1 MVNKTKV
8 ARMKERERIASL
20 LKTAVLSLCQE
31 KYKNPIEVDA
41 LICVAL
47 TPTDNHVVKIH
58 ETLGHFENKTSEL
71 LSSQDANGD
80 QNICK
85 VTDIWSMGPKSKRKR
100 KNTTELNKLIRMQG
114 GGDLSAWQADESAE
128 KLSDISITAS
138 GSEGL
143 KNDTSVKKYPYLVQT
158 LCGEDNMYLSSV
170 SKDVLKKDVENPVTP
185 TQPKEPASVASILS
199 GLMIPMS
206 TASTPVPPIPA
217 AESLNIQASETSI
230 RRKRKLDRG
239 EIRRASPVT
248 QDDDNDSE
256 STDYTSI
263 KEKSEDSL
271 YNQKPSDKEQESSVN
286 NDESSSNQTM
296 SETLPGGI
304 VIKEEPLW
312 SPNEDTESKW
322 QTENEEENNSEV
334 ENSQTSSTCNT
345 PTHFYQSQPESTESL
360 MEMSV
365 TSVKE
370 EPQDSDPGEPVMEID
385 TDIDSSQLDQSRNCD
400 SGLISETTK
409 NSILLKILKGKSLAE
424 AYKSSVPT
432 ERLSGGNSN
441 GTSASVSQQNTGEDQ
456 DNSLVYRLPF
466 VSFQD
471 LFPGDV
477 SGEKSQERE
486 NVSVTS
492 PHETSMRVGSALTPT
507 EHANRKFELLT
518 RTLLEKRNRVKGPY
532 STRLSSGRKNPVNY
546 TEMADVGSDF
556 DGSDDSSSRRS
567 ELDDSYSPRLQG
579 MLDEDEE
586 KSSRR
591 RKKGYNRPP
600 SEFSAY
606 KQNTTNMKYNM
617 ESDTNLKYEKT
628 NDQRSSSSPSSITCP
643 PNKSSSNLLLFACSI
658 CGSEFSSRAER
669 DRHEEEEQYS
679 EFVKC
684 PLCNGYF
691 GDEMSKRKHMRERH
705 KVCEKELNF
714 KSTGSGSSG
723 ELRALEVPK
732 FSEGML
738 TYHTTQCPMCY
749 NFFYSEAE
757 RDEHLNK
764 EHNVTPVTQ

>member
-8 ARMKERERIASL
+8 ARMKERERIASVL
-20 LKTAVLSLCQE
+20 RAAVLSLCQE

-58 ETLGHFENKTSEL
+58 ETLGNFRQRNTGFISPHNT
-71 LSSQDANGD
+71 NGD

-85 VTDIWSMGPKSKRKR
+85 VSNIWSMGPKSKRKR
-100 KNTTELNKLIRMQG
+100 KMTP
-114 GGDLSAWQADESAE
+114 DLSYANKMIPAHEGGWQAEDSAE
-128 KLSDISITAS
+128 KLSDISINAS

-143 KNDTSVKKYPYLVQT
+143 TSDTSVKKYPYLVQT
-158 LCGEDNMYLSSV
+158 LCGEDNMYLSPV
-170 SKDVLKKDVENPVTP
+170 SKEALRSKEEENPAPP

-206 TASTPVPPIPA
+206 TASTRNVPPVLTADSQKVSDAIVGQ
-217 AESLNIQASETSI
+217 NIKINSSEV
-230 RRKRKLDRG
+230 DR
-239 EIRRASPVT
+239 STPVT
-248 QDDDNDSE
+248 QNDE
-256 STDYTSI
+256 SSQEYTAI
-263 KEKSEDSL
+263 KEQSEDRI
-271 YNQKPSDKEQESSVN
+271 YKQKDSDKEKESSVN
-286 NDESSSNQTM
+286 NDESNSNQII

-304 VIKEEPLW
+304 VIKEEPVW
-312 SPNEDTESKW
+312 SNNDEDSQPKW
-322 QTENEEENNSEV
+322 PTENEEGNNSEA
-334 ENSQTSSTCNT
+334 ENSQSSSGCNT
-345 PTHFYQSQPESTESL
+345 PAQFYPSQAESNDDP

-365 TSVKE
+365 TSIKE
-370 EPQDSDPGEPVMEID
+370 EPQDSDVGEPEMEID
-385 TDIDSSQLDQSRNCD
+385 TDIDTSQYEQRQNSD
-400 SGLISETTK
+400 SGPISETTK

-432 ERLSGGNSN
+432 EKVSSGNKN
-441 GTSASVSQQNTGEDQ
+441 GTPSSMNQSNMGEDQ

-477 SGEKSQERE
+477 SGDKSQQGE

-492 PHETSMRVGSALTPT
+492 PIETSMRVGTSMTPT
-507 EHANRKFELLT
+507 EKANRKFDLLT
-518 RTLLEKRNRVKGPY
+518 RSLLEKRNRGKGPY

-556 DGSDDSSSRRS
+556 DVLSDDSESPRS
-567 ELDDSYSPRLQG
+567 EQDDSYSPRLRG
-579 MLDEDEE
+579 LLDNVED
-586 KSSRR
+586 KSRR
-591 RKKGYNRPP
+591 PRKKVYNRPLSDLP
-600 SEFSAY
+600 TF
-606 KQNTTNMKYNM
+606 KQKIPNAKFDMQTGLD
-617 ESDTNLKYEKT
+617 SRYETDSQKST
-628 NDQRSSSSPSSITCP
+628 STCQPTKSSSS
-643 PNKSSSNLLLFACSI
+643 SSSNLLLFACSI

-705 KVCEKELNF
+705 KVCEKELF
-714 KSTGSGSSG
+714 TPTGSGTTG
-723 ELRALEVPK
+723 ELRTLEVPK

-738 TYHTTQCPMCY
+738 TYHTTQCPVCY

>member
-8 ARMKERERIASL
+8 ARMKERERIAAV

-58 ETLGHFENKTSEL
+58 ETLGHFGNKGL
-71 LSSQDANGD
+71 GLVSQDTNGE

-85 VTDIWSMGPKSKRKR
+85 VSSIWSMGPKSKRKR
-100 KNTTELNKLIRMQG
+100 KNTNEDMLIPMQG
-114 GGDLSAWQADESAE
+114 EGDFTAWQTKENSE
-128 KLSDISITAS
+128 KLSEISTNVS
-138 GSEGL
+138 GSEAL
-143 KNDTSVKKYPYLVQT
+143 KNDTPVKKYPYLVQT
-158 LCGEDNMYLSSV
+158 LCGEDNMYLSTV
-170 SKDVLKKDVENPVTP
+170 SKDVLKKDMENSVTP

-206 TASTPVPPIPA
+206 AASTPIQPVLQ
-217 AESLNIQASETSI
+217 AESQTVTPAETSI

-239 EIRRASPVT
+239 EIRRASPESVT
-248 QDDDNDSE
+248 QENDDEDGDSQ
-256 STDYTSI
+256 DYTLI
-263 KEKSEDSL
+263 KEQSEENL
-271 YNQKPSDKEQESSVN
+271 YDQKVSDKENVDSSVN
-286 NDESSSNQTM
+286 NEESNSNQTI

-304 VIKEEPLW
+304 VIKEEPVW
-312 SPNEDTESKW
+312 SSTEDTEPKW
-322 QTENEEENNSEV
+322 PTENEDENNSDV
-334 ENSQTSSTCNT
+334 DQSQTSSTCNT
-345 PTHFYQSQPESTESL
+345 PTSFFQSQTESTENP

-365 TSVKE
+365 TSIKE
-370 EPQDSDPGEPVMEID
+370 EPQDSDIGEPEMEID
-385 TDIDSSQLDQSRNCD
+385 TDIDSSQLDQGRNSD
-400 SGLISETTK
+400 SGIISETTK

-432 ERLSGGNSN
+432 DRFSNSGNKEGNSSLTN
-441 GTSASVSQQNTGEDQ
+441 QPNVGEDQ

-471 LFPGDV
+471 LFPGEV
-477 SGEKSQERE
+477 SGNKSQVSE

-492 PHETSMRVGSALTPT
+492 PIETSMRVGAALTPT

-518 RTLLEKRNRVKGPY
+518 RSLLEKRNRVKGPY

-546 TEMADVGSDF
+546 TEMADVGSDLEA
-556 DGSDDSSSRRS
+556 SDDSGSTRS
-567 ELDDSYSPRLQG
+567 EQDDSYSPRLQG
-579 MLDEDEE
+579 MLEDDEE
-586 KSSRR
+586 KSKRR
-591 RKKGYNRPP
+591 RKKGINR
-600 SEFSAY
+600 SSDLSTY
-606 KQNTTNMKYNM
+606 KQKTSNVKYGM
-617 ESDTNLKYEKT
+617 ESDTNLKYDMT
-628 NDQRSSSSPSSITCP
+628 NDPRSKQSP
-643 PNKSSSNLLLFACSI
+643 SSNLLLFACSI

-705 KVCEKELNF
+705 KVCEKELNVRP
-714 KSTGSGSSG
+714 SGGGSSG

-749 NFFYSEAE
+749 SFFYSEAE

>member
-8 ARMKERERIASL
+8 ARMKEREKIAAM

-58 ETLGHFENKTSEL
+58 ETLGFFGNKNSGAVTT
-71 LSSQDANGD
+71 QDTNGD

-85 VTDIWSMGPKSKRKR
+85 VSNIWSMGPKSKRKR
-100 KNTTELNKLIRMQG
+100 KVTNEDMLMNTPA
-114 GGDLSAWQADESAE
+114 GGDMTAWQAENIS
-128 KLSDISITAS
+128 KNLSEARTDVS
-138 GSEGL
+138 GLEAL
-143 KNDTSVKKYPYLVQT
+143 KNDTPVKKYPYLVQT

-170 SKDVLKKDVENPVTP
+170 GKDVLRKGDGENSVAP

-206 TASTPVPPIPA
+206 TASTPLKPIPA
-217 AESLNIQASETSI
+217 AESPNIQVAETSI

-248 QDDDNDSE
+248 QDNEDDE
-256 STDYTSI
+256 SQDYTSI
-263 KEKSEDSL
+263 KEQRDDGL
-271 YNQKPSDKEQESSVN
+271 YNQNVSDKEHDSSAN
-286 NDESSSNQTM
+286 NDESNSNQTM
-296 SETLPGGI
+296 SDQTLPGGI
-304 VIKEEPLW
+304 VIKEEPIW
-312 SPNEDTESKW
+312 STTEDTESKW
-322 QTENEEENNSEV
+322 PTENEENSSEV
-334 ENSQTSSTCNT
+334 DNSQTSSTCNT
-345 PTHFYQSQPESTESL
+345 PTQFFQSQPENSDDP

-370 EPQDSDPGEPVMEID
+370 EPQDSDIGEPEMEID
-385 TDIDSSQLDQSRNCD
+385 TDIDSSQFDFNRNSD
-400 SGLISETTK
+400 SGSISETTK

-424 AYKSSVPT
+424 AYKSSIPKDRFGS
-432 ERLSGGNSN
+432 ESKE
-441 GTSASVSQQNTGEDQ
+441 GTSMSNCQPNTGEDQ

-471 LFPGDV
+471 LFPGEV
-477 SGEKSQERE
+477 SGEKSQERD
-486 NVSVTS
+486 NVAVTS
-492 PHETSMRVGSALTPT
+492 PLETSMRVGAALTPT

-518 RTLLEKRNRVKGPY
+518 RSLLEKRNRAKGPY

-556 DGSDDSSSRRS
+556 DVSDGSGSPRS

-579 MLDEDEE
+579 MLEDDEE
-586 KSSRR
+586 KSRR
-591 RKKGYNRPP
+591 PRKKGFGRSG
-600 SEFSAY
+600 SELFAY
-606 KQNTTNMKYNM
+606 KQKTYVKDTM
-617 ESDTNLKYEKT
+617 ESDMALKSEMAKEP
-628 NDQRSSSSPSSITCP
+628 RSTSSMTCP
-643 PNKSSSNLLLFACSI
+643 PKKQSSSSNLLLFACSI

-705 KVCEKELNF
+705 KVCEKELNS
-714 KSTGSGSSG
+714 KTGGSGSSG